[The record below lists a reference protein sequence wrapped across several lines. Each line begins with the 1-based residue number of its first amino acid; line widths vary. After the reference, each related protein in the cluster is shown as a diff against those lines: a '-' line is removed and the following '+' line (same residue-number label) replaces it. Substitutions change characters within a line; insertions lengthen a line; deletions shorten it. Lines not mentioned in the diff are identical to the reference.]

1 MVPVGESTV
10 EEQLRLKQDELRMRR
25 VRARALCQTHEF
37 GVLLQCAL
45 IVLDRVAVSVCC
57 VFVSE

>member
-10 EEQLRLKQDELRMRR
+10 EEQLRLEQDELRMRR
-25 VRARALCQTHEF
+25 ARARAICQAHQF
-37 GVLLQCAL
+37 GVLLQSAL
-45 IVLDRVAVSVCC
+45 IILDRVAVSVCC